1 MLRIL
6 PLLAALLA
14 PLPALAWQAQ
24 PSPPAE
30 QEVAAPDPAP
40 ATAGPDAPTA
50 EPPAATPAPD
60 PAPQPPDPDE
70 AAPPAPAPEAA
81 PEAAPEVDRDATPAE
96 PASEAD
102 ADEPVPASDDPD
114 ATESATTRI
123 PLDEIRRY
131 VGLFNAIRHGYV
143 DPVDD
148 RELMDAAIRGLLL
161 DLDPHSAYM
170 EKRDAEAFDEGTTGA
185 YDGIGVEVLQLPDGK
200 VKVIAPIDDTPAAK
214 AGIRSGDTIVA
225 VDGKPLTPA
234 DAEGDGPLRGPP
246 GTRAVLT
253 VLREGEAAPLEI
265 PVQRETIRVVSV
277 RGRLLEPG
285 YGYVRIS
292 QFQVETGEDFARTV
306 QKLQADGPLKGLVI
320 DLRSNPGGLLTAA
333 VRVADDL
340 LDSGTIVSTRG
351 RNPVNDTE
359 FAATPGDLLDGA
371 PVVVII
377 DAGSASASE
386 VLAGALHDNR
396 RARIV
401 GSRSFGKG
409 SVQTVMPLD
418 NGDAVK
424 LTTARYYTPS
434 GRSIQARGIDPDV
447 VLKPEPRPEDAARGS
462 GPTYTEAML
471 PGHLRGD
478 EEEEGSSAG
487 DVLEGDGPIQAALAE
502 LKNPTPRA
510 KASAADP
517 TPEPAPKPAGKAADT
532 SSARPAGESA
542 ASPAAAPAREP
553 AATPAKKPAA
563 TPPATPTGKPAAEPT
578 PEPAG

>member
-1 MLRIL
+1 PEFPMMLPIL

-14 PLPALAWQAQ
+14 PLPALAWHAP
-24 PSPPAE
+24 PSPPAA

-60 PAPQPPDPDE
+60 PAPQPPDPAE
-70 AAPPAPAPEAA
+70 AAPPRRAP
-81 PEAAPEVDRDATPAE
+81 PAD

-102 ADEPVPASDDPD
+102 AGDPVPASDDPG

-234 DAEGDGPLRGPP
+234 DAEGDGPPRGPP

-377 DAGSASASE
+377 DAGSAS
-386 VLAGALHDNR
+386 
-396 RARIV
+396 
-401 GSRSFGKG
+401 
-409 SVQTVMPLD
+409 
-418 NGDAVK
+418 
-424 LTTARYYTPS
+424 
-434 GRSIQARGIDPDV
+434 
-447 VLKPEPRPEDAARGS
+447 
-462 GPTYTEAML
+462 
-471 PGHLRGD
+471 
-478 EEEEGSSAG
+478 
-487 DVLEGDGPIQAALAE
+487 
-502 LKNPTPRA
+502 
-510 KASAADP
+510 
-517 TPEPAPKPAGKAADT
+517 
-532 SSARPAGESA
+532 
-542 ASPAAAPAREP
+542 
-553 AATPAKKPAA
+553 
-563 TPPATPTGKPAAEPT
+563 
-578 PEPAG
+578 